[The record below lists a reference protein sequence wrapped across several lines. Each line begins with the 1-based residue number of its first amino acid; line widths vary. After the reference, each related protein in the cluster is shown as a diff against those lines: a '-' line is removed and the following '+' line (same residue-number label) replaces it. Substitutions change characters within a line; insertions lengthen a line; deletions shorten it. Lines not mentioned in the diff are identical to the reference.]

1 MGPMEAILTEIDRA
15 LDAGLYYLA
24 IALSLTLPDICGALE
39 SPDGGATRERFTA
52 WYDTYLAQTYQSLT
66 AADCYSLRCGVIH
79 QGRFG
84 DQKGQYS
91 RVIFTVPNPQ
101 KNVFHG
107 NILNDAYNLDAVR
120 FCHDLIDAVRT
131 WYVAKKNDPNVAANI
146 PKLVTYR
153 PLGLTPY
160 MVGMPLIA

>member
-1 MGPMEAILTEIDRA
+1 MSVATTIRRSICLTLSSGLKAVLMASSSRFSLQVPPGARMGPMEAILTEIDRA

-84 DQKGQYS
+84 
-91 RVIFTVPNPQ
+91 
-101 KNVFHG
+101 
-107 NILNDAYNLDAVR
+107 
-120 FCHDLIDAVRT
+120 
-131 WYVAKKNDPNVAANI
+131 
-146 PKLVTYR
+146 
-153 PLGLTPY
+153 
-160 MVGMPLIA
+160 